1 MVDQFRHGGVAAA
14 ASRAAAVGAARALAC
29 CGGRHHCNAPPTRH
43 GAESE
48 AGQNVKVNVM
58 KVTQKKSLTEA
69 QPAAAVAAD
78 ITAAAAAVVA
88 APDPACF
95 ALAISSLTF
104 VTLSGWKIRTPFSD
118 VISDCGLMMKIL
130 PWGTPTVW
138 YLV

>member
-1 MVDQFRHGGVAAA
+1 M
-14 ASRAAAVGAARALAC
+14 
-29 CGGRHHCNAPPTRH
+29 
-43 GAESE
+43 
-48 AGQNVKVNVM
+48 KVNVM

-69 QPAAAVAAD
+69 QPAAVAAD
-78 ITAAAAAVVA
+78 ITAAAAAAAAAVVA

-104 VTLSGWKIRTPFSD
+104 VTLSGWKMRTPFSD

-138 YLV
+138 YLL